1 MTFKRPSDEQLLNE
15 QAQQGRAMIENAILS
30 LLATT
35 EAGLS
40 NAEIADQLGLKSS
53 GKTGQRNYLTWSV
66 LQKLVLEDRV
76 QSLPRPRSK
85 SGVIYRVEKGA

>member
-66 LQKLVLEDRV
+66 LQNW
-76 QSLPRPRSK
+76 SSK
-85 SGVIYRVEKGA
+85 IASILYRGQEVSPG